1 MSDNLLVIACGSGS
15 KWTAPL
21 STSTP
26 DPCPSGQKMTAVAI
40 TFATP
45 SDISQL
51 QAALVANESNFFD
64 GLDSGQLVSAFS
76 FSFAVVIVFYIA
88 GLAVGAVTKIIKGA

>member
-1 MSDNLLVIACGSGS
+1 MSYQQVVIVCQAGT
-15 KWTAPL
+15 KWAAPL

-45 SDISQL
+45 SDISEL
-51 QAALVANESNFFD
+51 QAALVATESNFFD
-64 GLDSGQLVSAFS
+64 GLDSGQLVAAFS
-76 FSFAVVIVFYIA
+76 FSFSVVIVFYIA
-88 GLAVGAVTKIIKGA
+88 GLAVGAVTRIIKGA